1 MNRAIRTGLVF
12 SALALS
18 AGSLATTGCDSTPA
32 KSTGTGG
39 AAGSPAGAAGGGGG
53 GSNAG
58 EAGAGGAATG
68 AGGAGGAGGAAGATG
83 AGGVGAAAFVAVN
96 PCNSE
101 DAYTTA
107 GTTIAYGGIDLTYTP
122 KCLKVAAGSQVTFVP
137 ATSSDSFSGHPL
149 MHSLRGT
156 LPSPITETNSGA
168 MKTFTFPTPG
178 FYAYY
183 CEFHGF
189 NDDGNFMAGVI
200 WVQ

>member
-1 MNRAIRTGLVF
+1 MNRAVATGLVF
-12 SALALS
+12 SSLVLS
-18 AGSLATTGCDSTPA
+18 AGFFTTAGCDSA

-39 AAGSPAGAAGGGGG
+39 AAGSAAGAGGTVTGGG
-53 GSNAG
+53 GSG
-58 EAGAGGAATG
+58 GVAGAGGSSTG
-68 AGGAGGAGGAAGATG
+68 AGGGDAGGAGGAGGATQIP
-83 AGGVGAAAFVAVN
+83 FMAVN

-107 GTTIAYGGIDLTYTP
+107 GDTIAYGGPNLTFTP

-156 LPSPITETNSGA
+156 LPSPITETTTGA
-168 MKTFTFPTPG
+168 MKTFTLATPG

-183 CEFHGF
+183 CEFHGSA
-189 NDDGNFMAGVI
+189 DDGNFMAGVI